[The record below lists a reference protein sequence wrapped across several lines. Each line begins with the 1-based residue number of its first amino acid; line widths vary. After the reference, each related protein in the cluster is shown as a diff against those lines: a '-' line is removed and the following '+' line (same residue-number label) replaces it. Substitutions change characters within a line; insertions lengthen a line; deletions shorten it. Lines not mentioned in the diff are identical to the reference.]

1 MTRAIHFAIAC
12 AVAGLAVNF
21 ALRAPSQAADKA
33 YCEATIKCDAES
45 RKATGLSLSKCNVA
59 MTKCLDPS
67 TKAEAERGPHLT
79 NRDTRPALA
88 PAIKP
93 VN

>member
-1 MTRAIHFAIAC
+1 MTSGSCATMTSIAS
-12 AVAGLAVNF
+12 GLLLSLAVSLP
-21 ALRAPSQAADKA
+21 ALAADKA
-33 YCEATIKCDAES
+33 FCEATIKCDAES